1 MKVRVAQCWDDG
13 VYTDLRVMEV
23 LRKYGAKATFN
34 LCPGVMPEERVLP
47 SWNTDA
53 RNTSGHLGFLAGQM
67 CLRDI
72 CGVYRD
78 FQVASHGWM
87 HDAVGY
93 GPTDEECVA
102 AAVKARDYLENALQ
116 RPCRGYAWPMG
127 TYNENAM
134 RLMHEAGFAYGRT
147 TKNVEDVTAYEDS
160 MALHPNCHFLAN
172 DFIQRYERAKQTGAF
187 YFWGHSY
194 EMMDCQGLLHQFEM
208 KIKYISEDPD
218 AEWVDVID
226 LVN

>member
-13 VYTDLRVMEV
+13 VYTDLNVIEI

-34 LCPGVMPEERVLP
+34 LNPGCMEEERIP
-47 SWNTDA
+47 ASWCEDVA
-53 RNTSGHLGFLAGQM
+53 KAGWFHGFRPGRMGLK
-67 CLRDI
+67 DI
-72 CGVYRD
+72 GGVYRD
-78 FQVASHGWM
+78 FQVASHAWT

-102 AAVKARDYLENALQ
+102 AAVKARNYLEDVLQ
-116 RPCRGYAWPMG
+116 RPCPGYAWPMG
-127 TYNENAM
+127 SYSEKAM
-134 RLMHEAGFAYGRT
+134 GLMHEAGFAYGRT

-160 MALHPNCHFLAN
+160 MALHPNCHFLAD
-172 DFIQRYERAKQTGAF
+172 DFIQRYERAKKTGVF

-194 EMMDCQGLLHQFEM
+194 EMMDCQGLLHQFEL
-208 KIKYISEDPD
+208 KIKYITEDPD

-226 LVN
+226 LVR